1 MLNEKKEIVDSYI
14 PRKCMAT
21 NKILGCEDHAC
32 VQISIPQIDSNGV
45 IIPGKEE
52 HIAFSG
58 YVRDKSVA
66 DQCFNKV
73 LFEKKYI
80 TFKH

>member
-45 IIPGKEE
+45 IIPGGKE
-52 HIAFSG
+52 
-58 YVRDKSVA
+58 
-66 DQCFNKV
+66 
-73 LFEKKYI
+73 
-80 TFKH
+80 